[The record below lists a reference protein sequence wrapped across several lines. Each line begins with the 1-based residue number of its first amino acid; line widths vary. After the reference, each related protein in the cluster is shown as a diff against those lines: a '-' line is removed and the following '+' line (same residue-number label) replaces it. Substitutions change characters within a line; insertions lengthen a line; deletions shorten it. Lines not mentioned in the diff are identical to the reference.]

1 MRWLRLWTLIVDV
14 FHHVII
20 VHCDLW
26 PQSYIKLWVIS
37 IWGVSIASSHS
48 TKTLTCWFS
57 SCLKTSSR
65 ILLLLKGDLISDLN
79 CISEM
84 GQGKKKSVMKLIFG
98 AAALF
103 FFLCV
108 VAETKNVTGWEFID
122 GCGPLTM
129 QMSQDKVEND
139 PDRQD
144 HSPPHTDIITKF
156 LKQFYLLFQLV
167 KRKYLSFIE
176 PIYICWMS
184 HIVRWTLFNKVH
196 IGFCG
201 FLRLGSGGKVNNAI
215 GKHRKLVIKNEVKS
229 VIYQPDIWPFYSL
242 NYRRVFST
250 EFILNFAKNDR

>member
-48 TKTLTCWFS
+48 TKALTSWFS

-103 FFLCV
+103 FFMCRSGNEKRHRLRIYRRMWSTDNANEPGQSRKRSRPPGSLTTTYWHYHQV
-108 VAETKNVTGWEFID
+108 LEAVLSTVSTRKTGISIIYWTNIYLLNVTY
-122 GCGPLTM
+122 CTL
-129 QMSQDKVEND
+129 NA
-139 PDRQD
+139 
-144 HSPPHTDIITKF
+144 
-156 LKQFYLLFQLV
+156 FQQSSYWVLWIFTV
-167 KRKYLSFIE
+167 
-176 PIYICWMS
+176 
-184 HIVRWTLFNKVH
+184 
-196 IGFCG
+196 G
-201 FLRLGSGGKVNNAI
+201 
-215 GKHRKLVIKNEVKS
+215 
-229 VIYQPDIWPFYSL
+229 
-242 NYRRVFST
+242 
-250 EFILNFAKNDR
+250 